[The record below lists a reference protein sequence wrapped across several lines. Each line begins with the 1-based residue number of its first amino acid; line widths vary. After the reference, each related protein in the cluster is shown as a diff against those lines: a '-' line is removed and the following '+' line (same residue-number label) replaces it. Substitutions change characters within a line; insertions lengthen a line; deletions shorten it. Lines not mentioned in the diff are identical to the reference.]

1 MDIKCVKRVAAV
13 RNWTFLIGIKKY
25 KKLNQNTNT
34 KIRVSYNICED
45 VVFIRTNYAGWIVY
59 LSNGKVKKVLHENYR
74 PRRSEYLKKGR
85 MKCMEGYHKQET
97 SSDNFYDVVEYI
109 KQHDAGM
116 VKRMAKKSRLEK
128 LMEKV
133 EMEGK

>member
-1 MDIKCVKRVAAV
+1 
-13 RNWTFLIGIKKY
+13 
-25 KKLNQNTNT
+25 
-34 KIRVSYNICED
+34 
-45 VVFIRTNYAGWIVY
+45 
-59 LSNGKVKKVLHENYR
+59 
-74 PRRSEYLKKGR
+74 
-85 MKCMEGYHKQET
+85 MEGYHKQET